1 MCACIYSIMERNRRK
16 VKGEKVREEREGEE
30 KGGGGGGREREGDS
44 YLKLLALGL
53 LMVPSSSVM
62 TKLLQLES
70 V

>member
-1 MCACIYSIMERNRRK
+1 MCMDIFVWRGTRGGKRD
-16 VKGEKVREEREGEE
+16 RESDLE
-30 KGGGGGGREREGDS
+30 RERERVS
-44 YLKLLALGL
+44 HLKLLALGL

>member
-1 MCACIYSIMERNRRK
+1 MD
-16 VKGEKVREEREGEE
+16 
-30 KGGGGGGREREGDS
+30 RERERERERES
-44 YLKLLALGL
+44 HLKLLALGL